1 MLEIR
6 RISILRGSSRRAYE
20 GIVYKGTPPTSKGV
34 SFYKIDIA
42 SEFSSGSER
51 FASRK
56 ILVDEPEASILT
68 KTLR

>member
-1 MLEIR
+1 M
-6 RISILRGSSRRAYE
+6 
-20 GIVYKGTPPTSKGV
+20 YKGTPPTSKGV